1 LLSSIAVWNR
11 NKKLIDGYIAGD
23 VVGNGVFGLNVL
35 ALLTGVGSAA
45 AFFMRWLPLLLAD
58 IGSPE

>member
-1 LLSSIAVWNR
+1 M
-11 NKKLIDGYIAGD
+11 IDGYIAGD
-23 VVGNGVFGLNVL
+23 VVGNGLFRLHLL

-45 AFFMRWLPLLLAD
+45 EFFIRWLPLLLAD

>member
-11 NKKLIDGYIAGD
+11 NKNLIDGYIAGD
-23 VVGNGVFGLNVL
+23 VVGNGVFGLHVL
-35 ALLTGVGSAA
+35 ALLRGVGSAA
-45 AFFMRWLPLLLAD
+45 AFFITWLPLLLAD